1 MTQHK
6 GIKGRRRL
14 EQSEKQMLVMQEI
27 LKKSMPEILDISK
40 TDRNTILPK
49 NHFNVVF
56 DENGK
61 QITLTDAKKQLREW
75 LQWALRRE
83 PTKAEIEIGFATW
96 RSFWRVNS
104 GNMDGREIR
113 LRGGRRVLLKSSKPK
128 STTRHS
134 SAEMEQA
141 VLSAVIKKGCK
152 VEEIRRRKWNQK
164 EWNCQDCGTKI
175 ALTMSIKYN
184 GCCDHCYHQRIL
196 KQNADAGY
204 NEEVEIE
211 WKIGTGFNGILFG
224 EA

>member
-83 PTKAEIEIGFATW
+83 PTKAEIEIGFTTW

-128 STTRHS
+128 STTCHS

-141 VLSAVIKKGCK
+141 VLSAVIKKGCT
-152 VEEIRRRKWNQK
+152 VEKIRRMKWNQK
-164 EWNCQDCGTKI
+164 EWHCQDCGTKI
-175 ALTMSIKYN
+175 EGGFQERDALKDELVNI
-184 GCCDHCYHQRIL
+184 
-196 KQNADAGY
+196 
-204 NEEVEIE
+204 EIE
-211 WKIGTGFNGILFG
+211 GGKL
-224 EA
+224 

>member
-14 EQSEKQMLVMQEI
+14 EHSEKQMLVMQEI

-83 PTKAEIEIGFATW
+83 PTKAEIEIGFTTW

-113 LRGGRRVLLKSSKPK
+113 LRGGRRVLLKSNKPK
-128 STTRHS
+128 STTCHS

-141 VLSAVIKKGCK
+141 VLSAVIKKGCT
-152 VEEIRRRKWNQK
+152 VEKIRRMKWNQK
-164 EWNCQDCGTKI
+164 EGHCQDCGTKM
-175 ALTMSIKYN
+175 ALTMSIKCN

-196 KQNADAGY
+196 KQNADAEY